1 MILTLLNTLFFL
13 TTLAFKIIF
22 FVLNILKKFFI
33 FILSNSLLRFLFI
46 LFTTGYFFHI
56 SFKIL
61 ATYYF
66 IYLTHKSALKFNIYQ
81 SISLNLK
88 ETFYHLLSKYKVSK
102 TLKALT
108 TEYTVLNNITVENF
122 IDECCTID
130 HLVIYKGKIFII
142 KTLTHFDNWFL
153 NFKNL
158 WLKTTRDDVA
168 DKEYIYSI
176 IKEIDNCSTILKNIL
191 PYDITVTNVIT
202 LTNDNTV
209 IKYDEN
215 LTTPIVTVKSLTKF
229 IQNNTNNKTN
239 YTTASIKNLIVE
251 NKIWIIDKALI
262 KTSYFVFNNKKVI
275 EFFIIYLLLYYLYI
289 NLISILSA

>member
-1 MILTLLNTLFFL
+1 MILTLLDTLFFL
-13 TTLAFKIIF
+13 TALAFKIIF

-33 FILSNSLLRFLFI
+33 FILTNSLLRFLFI

-81 SISLNLK
+81 IVSLNLK
-88 ETFYHLLSKYKVSK
+88 ETFQHLLSKHQVAK

-108 TEYTVLNNITVENF
+108 TDYVILNNITLENF

-130 HLVIYKGKIFII
+130 HLVIYKDKIFII
-142 KTLTHFDNWFL
+142 KTLAHFNNWSL
-153 NFKNL
+153 SFKNL
-158 WLKTTRDDVA
+158 WFKKTIDNVV

-176 IKEIDNCSTILKNIL
+176 IKEIDNCSNILRNIL
-191 PYDITVTNVIT
+191 PYDITIIKVMT
-202 LTNDNTV
+202 LTKDNTV

-215 LTTPIVTVKSLTKF
+215 LTTPIVTVKSLTKY
-229 IQNNTNNKTN
+229 IQNNVNNKTN
-239 YTTASIKNLIVE
+239 YTSVYIKNLIIE
-251 NKIWIIDKALI
+251 NKIWIIDKALNKI
-262 KTSYFVFNNKKVI
+262 SCFISNNKRVI
-275 EFFIIYLLLYYLYI
+275 QFFIIYILLYYLYI